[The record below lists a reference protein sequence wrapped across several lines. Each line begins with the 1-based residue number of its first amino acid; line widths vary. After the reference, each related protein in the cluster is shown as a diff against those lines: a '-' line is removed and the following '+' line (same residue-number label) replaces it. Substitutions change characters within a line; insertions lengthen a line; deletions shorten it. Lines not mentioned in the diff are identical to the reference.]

1 MKPQDYRNLYDDLPK
16 NVMIDNYAA
25 FQEIYG
31 DQFGDDLLNWPET
44 ALHTVL
50 LLLLPLSTFLRCP
63 IN

>member
-1 MKPQDYRNLYDDLPK
+1 
-16 NVMIDNYAA
+16 MIDNYAA